1 MDTWRQCEHTGDALI
16 DVSDAANGSPYTLR
30 VPWEHRHTDLGWGDH
45 ERATWTDT
53 DGRARTGL
61 ILSEGPEGIMARD
74 GEGRTHVLP
83 TGSWERVRRAKG
95 LAKAIAS
102 VSAMLDAALSRMLKA
117 KHEHPPPPPGA
128 RWITVHPNG
137 EGSKGVPV
145 MIAPAG
151 DGTHRIISGAD
162 GKLNHL
168 RLRDVKSED
177 QLKEEARARAKRKR
191 EERAK
196 LSPAERAA
204 LKAEE
209 EDRRAKVRG
218 AERKLVEH
226 VRDTWGGID
235 DDLTDEDVDGLSEKA
250 AEKMR
255 ANHHRRQVRQ
265 AMKAR
270 KDIASLLASERMEQ
284 IEDEIAVDR
293 AIKEHPDTWTTAQ
306 ELGRAELQLIEEEE
320 EARRQVRT
328 PRTHRGDAQGRAE
341 AAGETAK
348 LVLTSLEP
356 EEIRTQLE
364 QAGGRQPQG
373 EPAQILGRS
382 ASEEQRRRATELM
395 DDALIL
401 ASAAEGADPDDDPDR
416 ATIEQYV
423 IQRALERAGVDTN
436 DPEAVKEALANEAR
450 IALERSELATVQ
462 AAKFEDLEHAGKG
475 DRAMKALVHGDVV
488 RGLTDEVRD
497 ATRKLGLRPDAKT
510 PLKQAEI
517 AELAEL
523 LGSYQ
528 ELQRAKK
535 GLDEVVDKAE
545 GPRSPTYDKSRRAF
559 DLRMGE
565 PPEHVIEQVEEQVR
579 RELATRILGLADT
592 KASAHAQAV
601 SDGHYASLADVSLAV
616 ADASYVGRDVMDA
629 VGLGNAAVLM
639 RHALEQAGHSPDDLE
654 GALNDYHVREQTRI
668 TAEALAQADAF
679 VPDIEATISDAAS
692 IEDGLAQ
699 LDAAEADL
707 ASAQRVIGTALG
719 RMEGTATLAQAMRSK
734 MPDQLTIELKDGSQ
748 GGVASH
754 LTWLRSVGL
763 APDDYQIDTE
773 AKKITIPKESWSK
786 LINKESAQTI
796 EDRKWVHDLKRGV
809 YDEDGWMPGGMV
821 SRSSTSFTDPPPDA
835 PIYHKPLNLAAD
847 DIMTELTDHIGS
859 RLMDGERPADIQ
871 ADLMSPAVMGKASD
885 PELFSQIA
893 QQFFPLQ
900 TEEDRAQHE
909 ENDRIAA
916 RKDELADQYHAATE
930 AGDAAEVKRLA
941 DEIAALPKPK
951 KVAARRDVD
960 FAAHYEQL
968 TRSFLDRHHPD
979 ASSMHEASLYAS
991 GVADSDV
998 REATLRALAD
1008 SPAAVAAYTPIGEL
1022 TTDHREALQDLFYRR
1037 AGIADTKGWGAEFDE
1052 RVKSMVAD
1060 LAGEGSTK
1068 VQGVDRGRE
1077 AEAAGQ
1083 SGFSFGAPPA
1093 PAGPGLFGGG
1103 APPSSDLFGGAPP
1116 ELPKREEL
1124 TAETLPRLYP
1134 DQAKKLAHEY
1144 PREAHDLFMR
1154 AMGERP
1160 PEADMSTSRLPDGVA
1175 DAAEHLISSGRRFD
1189 GPADLAK
1196 AAARHIG
1203 RQRAMEADG
1212 ITERELNE
1220 TNVLGELTP
1229 AAKRL
1234 RNKLDAR
1241 AADLAVRGVN
1251 PQEVQRLFA
1260 ARLYDAEVEQ
1270 WNAYRSARATPW
1282 AQFVEAHGGLASAYG
1297 ALQAELRGD
1306 FAERFAEHYGKVTG
1320 RALQTGIA
1328 EVPNAELHADALA
1341 SPKTRTELTQQR
1353 VAKMN
1358 AMRGRGGKGEKSAE
1372 GKAVGGQF
1380 RGGSVLDK
1388 WRAARDEARG
1398 ASQRQVG
1405 MFGGGGS
1412 FDADEPNMVLT
1423 EPKAKRAPK
1432 PGERRSL
1439 GARAEAEIQ
1448 ALMGGNI
1455 GKSIDPKGRVKLFP
1469 GASMDGRRVAQQR
1482 VIKQL
1487 EHGGRVGAWLGTG
1500 SGKTPTSIGAFTH
1513 LHTQGKATHGLFLV
1527 PTAVQSQF
1535 GEEMLSFTEPGK
1547 YRFDTASGSKAA
1559 ASLLRDQSVHMRV
1572 LTHETATKAVL
1583 RLTADHHKVAPAA
1596 MMAKLRDM
1604 TDTERARTVREALD
1618 AHGIPRHM
1626 TYVDEAHR
1634 ITTRQGAP
1642 ESDMSVILGAM
1653 THPTNA
1659 THALLGTATPHKND
1673 TSEVYAMARLL
1684 DPDRYSDAYRFTQ
1697 SYGVGSVAAPDA
1709 VRRELDHL
1717 THTES
1722 ITPEGV
1728 QRLDTPNPVV
1738 RDGKKVA
1745 GGHIPLSEQHAQEV
1759 QRVQHL
1765 YDRAVEAHKRGDV
1778 DVDAVRALS
1787 PGRFEAEPDKAK
1799 HEKIARELSPHL
1811 GIVRETAIR
1820 KALQLAPIEHNE
1832 KLRRM
1837 VETIEHDLRNGKPGI
1852 VFTDSAEE
1860 AHHVTKT
1867 LQQRGVAAGAYHGG
1881 LDERGRDA
1889 FRRQM
1894 ADGSIKVGVMTA
1906 AGEAGINLQTAKVI
1920 HHYDV
1925 PKTAKSWSQRNGRA
1939 YRQGQKDDVDVH
1951 DWTHD
1956 HEQDL
1961 TSVRRLQEKGRL
1973 ADVFQTPLGPLDE
1986 HGFARDYYARL
1997 NQKHASYDVAPS
2009 IAAK

>member
-16 DVSDAANGSPYTLR
+16 DVADAADGAGYVLR
-30 VPWEHRHTDLGWGDH
+30 IPWDHRHTDLGWGDR
-45 ERATWTDT
+45 ERATWEA
-53 DGRARTGL
+53 DGGEVTGL

-83 TGSWERVRRAKG
+83 TGSWKRVRRATG

-102 VSAMLDAALSRMLKA
+102 VGAMLDAAIGRLRKA

-137 EGSKGVPV
+137 EGTKGVPV
-145 MIAPAG
+145 MIVPAG

-168 RLRDVKSED
+168 RLKDVKSEEE
-177 QLKEEARARAKRKR
+177 LKQEAKARAKRKR

-209 EDRRAKVRG
+209 GDRRAKVRT

-226 VRDTWGGID
+226 ARETWGGVD
-235 DDLTDEDVDGLSEKA
+235 QDLDDEDVEGLSTKA
-250 AEKMR
+250 ADKMR
-255 ANHHRRQVRQ
+255 AAHHRRQVRQ

-293 AIKEHPDTWTTAQ
+293 AIKEHPDTWSAAQ

-328 PRTHRGDAQGRAE
+328 PRTHRGDAQGRSE

-356 EEIRTQLE
+356 EDVRAQLE
-364 QAGGRQPQG
+364 EAGGRQPPG
-373 EPAQILGRS
+373 APAQILGHS

-401 ASAAEGADPDDDPDR
+401 ASAAEGADPDADPDR
-416 ATIEQYV
+416 ATVEQYV
-423 IQRALERAGVDTN
+423 IQRALERAGVDTS
-436 DPEAVKEALANEAR
+436 DPEAVREALANEAR
-450 IALERSELATVQ
+450 IALERSELASVQ
-462 AAKFEDLEHAGKG
+462 ARKFEDLEHAGKG

-528 ELQRAKK
+528 QLQRAKK
-535 GLDEVVDKAE
+535 GLDEVTEKAE
-545 GPRSPTYDKSRRAF
+545 GPKSPTYDKSRRAF

-565 PPEHVIEQVEEQVR
+565 PPDDVIEQVEEQVR

-592 KASAHAQAV
+592 KATAHAQAV

-629 VGLGNAAVLM
+629 VGLGNAAILM
-639 RHALEQAGHSPDDLE
+639 RHALEEAGHSSDDLE
-654 GALNDYHVREQTRI
+654 AALNDYHVREQTRI

-692 IEDGLAQ
+692 IEEGLSQ
-699 LDAAEADL
+699 LDAADADI
-707 ASAQRVIGTALG
+707 AAAQRVVGTALG
-719 RMEGTATLAQAMRSK
+719 RMESTATLAQAMRSK
-734 MPDQLTIELKDGSQ
+734 QPDTLTIELKDGSQ
-748 GGVASH
+748 GGVAAH

-763 APDDYQIDTE
+763 APDDYQIDTD

-796 EDRKWVHDLKRGV
+796 EDRKWVHDLKRGAH
-809 YDEDGWMPGGMV
+809 DEDGWMPGGMV

-835 PIYHKPLNLAAD
+835 PVYHKPLNLAAD

-871 ADLMSPAVMGKASD
+871 ADLMSPAVSGKAQD
-885 PELFSQIA
+885 PELFAQIA

-900 TEEDRAQHE
+900 TDEDQAQHE
-909 ENDRIAA
+909 ENAKIAA

-930 AGDAAEVKRLA
+930 AGDADEVKRLA
-941 DEIAALPKPK
+941 DEIATLPKPK
-951 KVAARRDVD
+951 KVLARRDVD
-960 FAAHYEQL
+960 FADHYEKL
-968 TRSFLDRHHPD
+968 TRSFLDRHHPE
-979 ASSMHEASLYAS
+979 ASSMHDASLYAP

-1008 SPAAVAAYTPIGEL
+1008 NPATVAAYTPIGEL
-1022 TTDHREALQDLFYRR
+1022 TPDHRQALQDLFYQR
-1037 AGIADTKGWGAEFDE
+1037 AGIGDSKGWSKEFGE
-1052 RVKSMVAD
+1052 RVDELVAN
-1060 LAGEGSTK
+1060 LAGEGGAK
-1068 VQGVDRGRE
+1068 VENVDRTKE

-1083 SGFSFGAPPA
+1083 SGFAFGAPPSA
-1093 PAGPGLFGGG
+1093 PADLFGGGGAPAADLFGGG
-1103 APPSSDLFGGAPP
+1103 APP
-1116 ELPKREEL
+1116 EPKRAAL
-1124 TAETLPRLYP
+1124 TADTFPQLYP

-1144 PREAHDLFMR
+1144 PREAHELFMQ
-1154 AMGERP
+1154 AMGDRP

-1175 DAAEHLISSGRRFD
+1175 EAAEHLIGTGRRFD

-1212 ITERELNE
+1212 ITEEALNE
-1220 TNVLGELTP
+1220 TNALGELTP

-1241 AADLAVRGVN
+1241 AADLAARGVN

-1260 ARLYDAEVEQ
+1260 SRLYDAEVEQ
-1270 WNAYRSARATPW
+1270 WNSYRSARATPW

-1306 FAERFAEHYGKVTG
+1306 FADSFATHYGKVTG
-1320 RALQTGIA
+1320 RALQTGLA

-1341 SPKTRTELTQQR
+1341 SPRTRTELTQQR
-1353 VAKMN
+1353 VAEMH
-1358 AMRGRGGKGEKSAE
+1358 AMRGRGAKGEKGAD

-1380 RGGSVLDK
+1380 RGGSLLDK
-1388 WRAARDEARG
+1388 WRAAKDEARG

-1412 FDADEPNMVLT
+1412 FDADEPNLVLT
-1423 EPKAKRAPK
+1423 EPKAKRDPK
-1432 PGERRSL
+1432 PGERRTL
-1439 GARAEAEIQ
+1439 GSRAEAEIQ
-1448 ALMGGNI
+1448 ALMGGNL
-1455 GKSIDPKGRVKLFP
+1455 GKSIDPQGKVKLFP

-1487 EHGGRVGAWLGTG
+1487 EHSGRVGAWLGTG

-1547 YRFDTASGSKAA
+1547 YRFDSASGSKAA

-1583 RLTADHHKVAPAA
+1583 RLTADHHGIAPAA
-1596 MMAKLRDM
+1596 MMARLRGM
-1604 TDTERARTVREALD
+1604 SDTERAKTVREALD
-1618 AHGIPRHM
+1618 ANGIPRHM

-1642 ESDMSVILGAM
+1642 ESDMSVVLGAM

-1697 SYGVGSVAAPDA
+1697 AYGVGSVAAPDA

-1728 QRLDTPNPVV
+1728 QRLDTPNPVI
-1738 RDGKKVA
+1738 RDGKKQP
-1745 GGHIPLSEQHAQEV
+1745 GGHIQLTEKHAEEV
-1759 QRVQHL
+1759 QAVQNL
-1765 YDRAVEAHKRGDV
+1765 YTRAVEAHKRGDV
-1778 DVDAVRALS
+1778 DVEAVRQLS
-1787 PGRFEAEPDKAK
+1787 PGRFDAEPDQSK
-1799 HEKIARELSPHL
+1799 HEAIARDLSPHL
-1811 GIVRETAIR
+1811 GIVRETAVR

-1860 AHHVTKT
+1860 AHHVTRT

-1889 FRRQM
+1889 FRRGM
-1894 ADGSIKVGVMTA
+1894 GDGSIQVGVMTA
-1906 AGEAGINLQTAKVI
+1906 AGEAGINLQAAKVI

-1951 DWTHD
+1951 DWTHE

-1961 TSVRRLQEKGRL
+1961 AGVRRLQEKGRL

-1986 HGFARDYYARL
+1986 HGFARDYFARL
-1997 NQKHASYDVAPS
+1997 NAKHASYDVSAM
-2009 IAAK
+2009 AAK